1 MWFIIIFLVF
11 FAKYFI
17 NEKKQNDL
25 IKIIGVTPKILN
37 EIFQKKERIHKLI
50 FKSVS
55 SALITFIIIYYI
67 FNELN
72 IISDDSLYFTVN
84 ISVLL
89 GMSIYFSR
97 INREGLKIFN
107 DNINFIKDFLY
118 ENIAFKIIEYEN
130 ITDKNIEA
138 FDNLKRQISDLY
150 MDKLGVRMVED
161 NKNKKRFMCYK
172 NDWIVSIDFFE
183 TTIRMGKHYSRKI
196 VFNSKIIRSNT
207 LEIDNSVKIQ
217 EVLNK
222 YSFLK
227 VQKSLNG
234 FNSSL
239 TLDNSTYKFM
249 FAYFYAILN
258 LTNEILNIE

>member
-1 MWFIIIFLVF
+1 MWFIVIFLAF

-25 IKIIGVTPKILN
+25 IKIIGITPQILN
-37 EIFQKKERIHKLI
+37 EVFQKKERIHKLL

-72 IISDDSLYFTVN
+72 IISDDSLFFAVN

-107 DNINFIKDFLY
+107 DNINFIKDFIY
-118 ENIAFKIIEYEN
+118 ENIAFKIIEREN

-138 FDNLKRQISDLY
+138 FDNLKRQISDTSVHLL
-150 MDKLGVRMVED
+150 KPS
-161 NKNKKRFMCYK
+161 
-172 NDWIVSIDFFE
+172 VS
-183 TTIRMGKHYSRKI
+183 RLVS
-196 VFNSKIIRSNT
+196 
-207 LEIDNSVKIQ
+207 
-217 EVLNK
+217 
-222 YSFLK
+222 
-227 VQKSLNG
+227 
-234 FNSSL
+234 
-239 TLDNSTYKFM
+239 
-249 FAYFYAILN
+249 
-258 LTNEILNIE
+258 